1 MKAKHFFITMALGI
15 FCLSLSTTSFAQSGT
30 PKKAGEAEVTFVT
43 NLDCPNCQKK
53 VESKLPFEKGVKDM
67 KVNLEKKEIW
77 ILYQT
82 DKTDK
87 AKLVEAINKLGYE
100 AAEKGLKPA
109 DTKE

>member
-1 MKAKHFFITMALGI
+1 MKTKHLLMTMLLGI
-15 FCLSLSTTSFAQSGT
+15 FCLSLTTSCAQGT
-30 PKKAGEAEVTFVT
+30 TQKKANEAEVTFVT

-53 VESKLPFEKGVKDM
+53 VEAKLPFEKGVKDM

-87 AKLVEAINKLGYE
+87 KKLAEAIEKIGYE
-100 AAEKGLKPA
+100 AKEKEV
-109 DTKE
+109 TK